1 MQYTLDAE
9 GYISSVA
16 FGSNLEDGIEYAG
29 NTPSGYAS
37 LSEWAEGDCIQSYYI
52 GSDGNLFQDYSRKNE
67 LTIRRIQ
74 QAVDYAPVLKR
85 DIYETE
91 ETVANQ
97 YIRKTKQGKII
108 TLSDIKS
115 ASPKLKITGIPLG
128 HSKLNVY
135 TQGKNMMPCTSMAGV
150 VSGITFT
157 KNASGSITALG
168 TSTENIEYVIADGK
182 EKPLFAIKKNTD
194 YYLNLGGLQCELR
207 FFDGETT
214 AQKYVGASGLINL
227 EEDIVVTQVIAKIP
241 SGESLNVTFYPQLE
255 LGTRFTSYSLSKSQI
270 LEIDISGIT
279 MEEVFPDET
288 LYADDNLYP
297 AYIPIKINQILVAD
311 GKITARTEEEEVVLG
326 GGRVGLFSDY
336 STVYSSEDVM
346 LEIEYS
352 EKMMDVDS
360 LEFLQGKATTTNR
373 FKILNDG
380 SIEAKNGYFSGRI
393 EADSG
398 YFKGTISWDQIPD
411 ANSYVTTITRNT
423 VTTAYVNALNVTAG
437 SVDAKNIKGDVL
449 QGRTISGTTISAS
462 TISGGTIS
470 GSTISGGSIEGT
482 SISIGSYFSVD
493 RWGSVKA
500 YDGKIAGF
508 TIDSSSIRYGKLSL
522 NDRGSGVYIG
532 VNGISVG
539 SSDAFKV
546 TSDGNV
552 TIKNDISGGSS
563 TSLQIGGSS
572 GTTIDSSGVKV
583 GSYYTKL
590 ESNQLRIDSMI
601 LNSSSLSFN
610 SGGSIKAGYTSVM
623 SLSSSRVG
631 ISTSAMIGGSGY
643 GTTVGFFGSSGAQK
657 KTVPKL
663 SSTTVS
669 VSPVVTKLNDLIDAL
684 QRYGLIG

>member
-52 GSDGNLFQDYSRKNE
+52 GSDGNLFLDYSRKNE
-67 LTIRRIQ
+67 LTTRQKQ
-74 QAVDYAPVLKR
+74 QAVDYTPVLRR

-97 YIRKTKQGKII
+97 YVRKTKQGKTI

-297 AYIPIKINQILVAD
+297 AYIPIKIHQILVAD

-326 GGRVGLFSDY
+326 GGRLGLFSDY

-352 EKMMDVDS
+352 AKMMDVDS

-373 FKILNDG
+373 FKILTDG

-398 YFKGTISWDQIPD
+398 YFKGRIEFENIYDENGKPIFD
-411 ANSYVTTITRNT
+411 VVTQITRTT

-437 SVDAKNIKGDVL
+437 SVKAENIVGDVL
-449 QGRTISGTTISAS
+449 KGRTISGTTLSGNRIEGGSITIGSNFSVNSYGDLRADSLTSYSAN
-462 TISGGTIS
+462 ISGGKIGYLNIS
-470 GSTISGGSIEGT
+470 NGAICYGKT
-482 SISIGSYFSVD
+482 SI
-493 RWGSVKA
+493 
-500 YDGKIAGF
+500 
-508 TIDSSSIRYGKLSL
+508 
-522 NDRGSGVYIG
+522 NDRLTGVYFG
-532 VNGISVG
+532 RDGISVG
-539 SSDAFKV
+539 YQNPFKV
-546 TSDGNV
+546 TS
-552 TIKNDISGGSS
+552 SGDVYIESDVSASSSS
-563 TSLQIGGSS
+563 TIQIGGST
-572 GTTIDSSGVKV
+572 GVYIDSSGVRI
-583 GSYYTKL
+583 GLYNTKL
-590 ESNQLRIDSMI
+590 ESSQLKIGNMT
-601 LNSSSLSFN
+601 LTGSSLSFSSN
-610 SGGSIKAGYTSVM
+610 ASISAGYTSVM

-643 GTTVGFFGSSGAQK
+643 STTVGFFGNTGTSK
-657 KTVPKL
+657 KTVSNL
-663 SSTTVS
+663 TSTTSASTVGS
-669 VSPVVTKLNDLIDAL
+669 KLNDLL
-684 QRYGLIG
+684 GVLRGYGLIG